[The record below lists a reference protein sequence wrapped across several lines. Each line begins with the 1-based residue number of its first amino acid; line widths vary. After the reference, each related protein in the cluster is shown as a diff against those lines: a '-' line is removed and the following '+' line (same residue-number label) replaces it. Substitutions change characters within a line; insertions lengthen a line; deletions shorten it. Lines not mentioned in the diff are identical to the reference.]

1 MLPIFVLLCLIAS
14 AFAQEPYIMRRDL
27 SAPVYIFRYPDA
39 FGSDW
44 RNQRFTA
51 PEPGQLLGA
60 YFCFGGREGQFTT
73 GSPEAVWRVWD
84 SNPDTLPD
92 GGRPNQILATVNHD
106 PQLEIAYHHLD
117 STWVDSLAP
126 WVYADF
132 SDLALTFA
140 TNAEFHIGYSLQN
153 VELGD
158 SLAIMA
164 DNGNPETDYA
174 SEWSGGE
181 FRFLFESWRG
191 SNLFIRALYA
201 PASTLASPQVLLPAS
216 FKLQAY
222 PNPFNS
228 TTRIEWSALP
238 PTGGELILTDILGRQ
253 IQTWNITGAQSS
265 FEFDAARF
273 ATGRYF
279 LTLSHTTGSVTL
291 PLLYL
296 K

>member
-1 MLPIFVLLCLIAS
+1 MLPIFALLCLIAS
-14 AFAQEPYIMRRDL
+14 AFAQEPYTMRRDL
-27 SAPVYIFRYPDA
+27 TAPVYIFRYPDA

-73 GSPEAVWRVWD
+73 GTPEAVWKVWD
-84 SNPDTLPD
+84 SDTGSGLPMAD
-92 GGRPNQILATVNHD
+92 QVLATVNHD
-106 PQLEIAYHHLD
+106 PQLEIEYHHLD
-117 STWVDSLAP
+117 SIWVDSLAP

-132 SDLALTFA
+132 SDLALNFA
-140 TNAEFHIGYSLQN
+140 FGDEFHIGYSLLN
-153 VELGD
+153 LESGD
-158 SLAIMA
+158 SLAILA

-174 SEWSGGE
+174 SEWSGEE

-201 PASTLASPQVLLPAS
+201 PASTPASPQVLLPAT

-253 IQTWNITGAQSS
+253 IQAWKIVGITI
-265 FEFDAARF
+265 E
-273 ATGRYF
+273 
-279 LTLSHTTGSVTL
+279 
-291 PLLYL
+291 P
-296 K
+296 